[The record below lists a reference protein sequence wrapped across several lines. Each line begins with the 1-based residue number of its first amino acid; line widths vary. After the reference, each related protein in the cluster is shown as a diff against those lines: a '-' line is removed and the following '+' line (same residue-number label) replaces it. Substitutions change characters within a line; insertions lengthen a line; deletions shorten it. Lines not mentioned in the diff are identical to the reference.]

1 MKFFDRVLDWFFPSK
16 CVFCRRVLDNTDICG
31 ECAAKLPYTKGD
43 AISQKLPH
51 IKNCISPLYYD
62 GVVREAIL
70 RYKFWGLQV
79 YAHRFGLIMADC
91 IENNLDCGDID
102 VISWVPLSRKRLRK
116 RGYNQAQ
123 LLAEVISDKLNIP
136 CTATLKKIVDNP
148 AQSGTKSS
156 GERQKNV
163 KGVYALGSNTDLTEK
178 AVLLIDDVV
187 TTGATLSECA
197 KTLKDAGALYIYCAT
212 IARGRD

>member
-1 MKFFDRVLDWFFPSK
+1 MKKFDRVLDWFFPSK
-16 CVFCRRVLDNTDICG
+16 CVFCRRVLDNRDICH
-31 ECAAKLPYTKGD
+31 ECAAKLPYTTGD
-43 AISQKLPH
+43 SISQKFNH
-51 IKNCISPLYYD
+51 VKSCVSPLYYD

-79 YAHRFGLIMADC
+79 YAHRFGLIMSDC

-123 LLAEVISDKLNIP
+123 LLAETVSDKLDIP
-136 CTATLKKIVDNP
+136 CVPTLKKIVDNP

-156 GERQKNV
+156 DARKKNV
-163 KGVYALGSNTDLTEK
+163 KGVYAYDSAIDLNGK
-178 AVLLIDDVV
+178 SVLLIDDVV

-197 KTLKDAGALYIYCAT
+197 KTLKDAGAIYIYCAT
-212 IARGRD
+212 VARGRD